1 MAVPKRSVANETATN
16 GKQYLHCGIFPIHA
30 AAAEKIDRERQAGF
44 LLAIIAPKS
53 RDGDAHIYHISH
65 TRCCTLEYK
74 RNEGIYAI
82 NSM

>member
-1 MAVPKRSVANETATN
+1 MNIYGRAGANETATDR
-16 GKQYLHCGIFPIHA
+16 KQYLHCGFSPNYA
-30 AAAEKIDRERQAGF
+30 AAAKKIDREHQAGF
-44 LLAIIAPKS
+44 LLATIVPKS